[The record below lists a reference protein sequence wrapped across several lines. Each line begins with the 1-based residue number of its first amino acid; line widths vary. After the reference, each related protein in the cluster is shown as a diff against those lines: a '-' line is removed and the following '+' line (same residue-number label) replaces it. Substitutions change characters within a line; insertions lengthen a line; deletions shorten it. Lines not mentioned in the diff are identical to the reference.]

1 MFLLID
7 ARRGVSPADEDMMK
21 LMDDAAVPWAAILTK
36 MDKAKMPAQKAVT
49 AKTTEKVSRHVAA
62 YPHVWVTSSETK
74 LGIEALRAHLA
85 SYSL

>member
-1 MFLLID
+1 VI
-7 ARRGVSPADEDMMK
+7 
-21 LMDDAAVPWAAILTK
+21 
-36 MDKAKMPAQKAVT
+36 